1 MFSIAWRDILIPGP
15 MDRLQIPVLFCTDTI
30 YFQHMGVA
38 IASLL
43 RTNPAH
49 DFQIFVCTEERDREA
64 EEKLT
69 AVVLRFGNASLKF
82 IEFKLDQCRGYLP
95 IDQYFT
101 VAAYIRLFLTEFL
114 DSSVKRV
121 LYLDGDLVVTTD
133 IRALWQTDLNGAF
146 LAAVPEPHAL
156 PGDSEIVNYPY
167 FNSGVLLIDVDLWRA
182 ANVLPGFLAYA
193 KENASQL
200 AHHDQDVLNY
210 TFAGKVRFLD
220 YRWNFQSRWADFVP
234 AKLNMSSETFRQV
247 RRLPGIVHYTS
258 KYKPWFYSDDPH
270 YKKLYY
276 EALALTPW
284 KEYRPP
290 DRTPRSI
297 LRKLLTMKVV
307 KERFR
312 WYAPGL
318 ARRLKKIGRLAL
330 TIRGV
335 C

>member
-1 MFSIAWRDILIPGP
+1 MGTNSDVGP
-15 MDRLQIPVLFCTDTI
+15 VERLQIQILFCTDAL
-30 YFQHMGVA
+30 YFQHMGAA

-43 RTNPAH
+43 QKNFAH
-49 DFQIFVCTEERDREA
+49 DFQIFVCTEEKDREA
-64 EEKLT
+64 EEKLRT
-69 AVVLRFGNASLKF
+69 VVSRFGNASVKF
-82 IEFKLDQCRGYLP
+82 IEFKLDQSRGYLY
-95 IDQYFT
+95 IDQYLT
-101 VAAYIRLFLTEFL
+101 AAAYIRLFLTEFL
-114 DSSVKRV
+114 DPSVKRV

-133 IRALWQTDLNGAF
+133 IRELWQTDLNEAF
-146 LAAVPEPHAL
+146 LAVVSEPHEL
-156 PGDSEIVNYPY
+156 PGDREVCVYPY
-167 FNSGVLLIDVDLWRA
+167 FNSGVMLIDVERWRE

-193 KENASQL
+193 KEHA
-200 AHHDQDVLNY
+200 AHLKYHDQDVLNH

-234 AKLNMSSETFRQV
+234 AKLNMSAETFRQV
-247 RRLPGIVHYTS
+247 RRLPCIVHYTS

-284 KEYRPP
+284 KDYRPP

-318 ARRLKKIGRLAL
+318 ARCLKKIGRLAL